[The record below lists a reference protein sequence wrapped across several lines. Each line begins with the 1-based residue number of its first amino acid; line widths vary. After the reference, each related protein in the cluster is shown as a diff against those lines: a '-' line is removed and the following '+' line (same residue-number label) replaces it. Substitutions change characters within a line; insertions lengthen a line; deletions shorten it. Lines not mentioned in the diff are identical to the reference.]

1 MPVPLMVLSVLVAWA
16 LLGVLAVGLL
26 LTFKALQSIRGWL
39 EKVLVGV
46 RAVEQ
51 QLAPLDTYARALPA
65 SMTDAAAV
73 IDAAAR
79 RLAETDSLLRA
90 TAGSE
95 QDPGEG

>member
-1 MPVPLMVLSVLVAWA
+1 MPVVLMALSVLAVWA

-26 LTFKALQSIRGWL
+26 LTLKALQSIRGWF

-51 QLAPLDTYARALPA
+51 QLAPLDAYTRALTA
-65 SMTDAAAV
+65 STTDAAAT

-79 RLAETDSLLRA
+79 RLAETGPVLQA
-90 TAGSE
+90 AAGS
-95 QDPGEG
+95 DRAL